1 MKFCPNCGKALS
13 LDAVRCSCGTY
24 VSENP
29 QSAQK
34 TSTSSAETKKSGV
47 RMGKYQ
53 LTIWDI
59 AFIFICNISFT
70 VIIVDAIT
78 GNSVWSPYV
87 VLTLL
92 TVYFLAFA
100 CAAGSMR
107 KLFSRYRN
115 AVLFLNLV
123 SGIFGLIVKDMR
135 WANDYFIPC
144 NTILAGTA
152 FLLMLFHKDISARHV
167 FLATILLLLES
178 TAQFVLYLFGV
189 IGQTDI
195 SKIFVILAFCLNL
208 MTLGNI
214 AFLYFTKL
222 RYHAENSRW
231 WR

>member
-1 MKFCPNCGKALS
+1 MKFCPNCGKALN

-24 VSENP
+24 VGENA
-29 QSAQK
+29 QTAQK
-34 TSTSSAETKKSGV
+34 TSTSSAGNKKSAV
-47 RMGKYQ
+47 RVGKYR
-53 LTIWDI
+53 LTVWDI
-59 AFIFICNISFT
+59 AFILICNICFT
-70 VIIVDAIT
+70 AVIVDVVT
-78 GNSVWSPYV
+78 GKSVWSPYL
-87 VLTLL
+87 VLGLL
-92 TVYFLAFA
+92 TVYFLTFA
-100 CAAGSMR
+100 CCAGSMR

-115 AVLFLNLV
+115 AVLLLNLV
-123 SGIFGLIVKDMR
+123 CGIFGLCVKDMR
-135 WANDYFIPC
+135 WMNNYFIPC
-144 NTILAGTA
+144 NTILAGTV

-178 TAQFVLYLFGV
+178 TVQFILYLCAV